1 MACRYG
7 PDGLW
12 RELKD
17 DDYSYNMF
25 SYRKLL
31 GTLLIL
37 GIWAATASAQKKTIN
52 QRVDSLLRLMTL
64 EEKVGQLNQYSG
76 KEVTGPV
83 SERKTNQL
91 NDIKSGLVGSMLNVK
106 GAKDTREIQAVA
118 MQSRLKIPLLFSLD
132 VIHGYKTIFPIPLA
146 EAASWDMDA
155 IRQSAHIA
163 AKEAAAVGQHW
174 TFAPMVDVGR
184 DPRWGRVM
192 EGAGEDTYLG
202 SMIAK
207 ARVKGFQGEKLGGI
221 DAVMACAKHFA
232 AYGAALAGRDYN
244 AVDMSDNM
252 LWETYLPPF
261 KAAAD
266 AGVATFMNS
275 FNTLNGIPATGN
287 TYLQRDIL
295 KGKWGYKG
303 FVVSDWGS
311 IGEMVSWGYA
321 SNNTDAALKAIT
333 AGSDMDMES
342 HAYITSLVQLVK
354 NKKVDIK
361 LIDDAVRRILYKK
374 FELGLFEDPYRFSSE
389 TREKLVL
396 NDPQHKLIARD
407 VAQKSM
413 VLLKNENHLLP
424 LSKTIKTIALIGPL
438 VKSKRDLEGS
448 WIPQS
453 DTTLVTSLYE
463 GLKNKVNDSINLICA
478 EGTDVMGNLGGN
490 FDDAVAT
497 ARKADIVVMALGES
511 WDMSGESKSRADIR
525 LPGRQEALFNAISAT
540 GKPVVVVL
548 MAGRPMI
555 FNQIAEKAKAILY
568 AWWPGA
574 EGGNAIANVLFG
586 DYNPSGKLPATFPRA
601 VGQIPLSYAS
611 YTTGRPIKSPKDIKY
626 KSAYIDVPNTPQYAF
641 GHGLSYTTF
650 AYTDLKLGKKAVKRN
665 EMVGVSFKLTNTGK
679 YAGEEVVQ
687 LYLQDPVA
695 SLARPVKELKDF
707 QKVSLKPGESKI
719 IKFQITYDK
728 LCFYNRKLQ
737 WVAEPGRFKIMIG
750 SASDDIKLNAEFELQ

>member
-1 MACRYG
+1 
-7 PDGLW
+7 
-12 RELKD
+12 
-17 DDYSYNMF
+17 MF

-31 GTLLIL
+31 GTLFIL
-37 GIWAATASAQKKTIN
+37 VIWAATASAQKKTIN

-91 NDIKSGLVGSMLNVK
+91 NDIKNGLVGSMLNVK

-155 IRQSAHIA
+155 IGQSAHIA

-207 ARVKGFQGEKLGGI
+207 ARVKGFQGEKLGGT

-463 GLKNKVNDSINLICA
+463 GLKNKVNDSVNLICA
-478 EGTDVMGNLGGN
+478 EGTDVMGKLGGN

-497 ARKADIVVMALGES
+497 ARKADIVVMALGEA

-555 FNQIAEKAKAILY
+555 FNQIAEKAQAILY

-707 QKVSLKPGESKI
+707 QKVSLNPGESKI